1 MFCPL
6 KGLSRETNMLTGER
20 IGVLVPLPTPS
31 ALMGN
36 GRDVLFE
43 GWTRR
48 AGTTFLNL
56 LRPAIQS
63 VDDGCLFLRKVVH
76 LEVVRMLL
84 HEAFE
89 NLTHVRGVLIA
100 LRDVNH
106 VSGVGGYN
114 SLGR

>member
-1 MFCPL
+1 
-6 KGLSRETNMLTGER
+6 
-20 IGVLVPLPTPS
+20 
-31 ALMGN
+31 
-36 GRDVLFE
+36 
-43 GWTRR
+43 
-48 AGTTFLNL
+48 
-56 LRPAIQS
+56 
-63 VDDGCLFLRKVVH
+63 
-76 LEVVRMLL
+76 MLL